1 MACRQLGYLGGHLHM
16 THGNSSIGD
25 LRAALAAGDAAA
37 AMEFDCAGEEGT
49 LGACQWRNRPGNDCD
64 PRAGAVGLVCQKPT
78 YAVCPGVSEPHG
90 DSCYDVYAHPDDRA
104 DFEAAQKVCQENGGG
119 HLVQIEDQTESDF
132 VSELLFREASDFEDD
147 SPFWTGGIV
156 NTAAGKTF
164 MLWHS
169 SRDQYAFL

>member
-25 LRAALAAGDAAA
+25 LRAALAAGDAAAA

-119 HLVQIEDQTESDF
+119 HLVQVGPGRVEYPHFIGGR
-132 VSELLFREASDFEDD
+132 SEILSCNFCCRSVLCSG
-147 SPFWTGGIV
+147 TGGAV
-156 NTAAGKTF
+156 DKAAG
-164 MLWHS
+164 
-169 SRDQYAFL
+169 YEP